1 MYPEYTESYDEIAP
15 AHIFGRNITGEG
27 FRARQQFQDGIVQF
41 AGYDAIYP
49 KVIAENRRLR
59 SRRWHIYGYRRRSVY
74 RKCEETL

>member
-1 MYPEYTESYDEIAP
+1 MKIAP

-49 KVIAENRRLR
+49 KVIAEESPLTIAKMAYLRLQTP
-59 SRRWHIYGYRRRSVY
+59 IGVQEDA
-74 RKCEETL
+74 RKTL